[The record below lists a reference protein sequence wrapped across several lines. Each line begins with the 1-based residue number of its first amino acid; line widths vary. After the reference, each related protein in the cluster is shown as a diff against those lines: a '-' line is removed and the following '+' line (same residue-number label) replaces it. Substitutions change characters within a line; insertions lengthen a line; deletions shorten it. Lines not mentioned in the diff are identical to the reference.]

1 MVSGTA
7 AILRSP
13 SKVSFII
20 PTSTI
25 NHRLKK
31 IEFLILTNLS
41 MTVNRIG
48 RGGKG

>member
-13 SKVSFII
+13 SKVSFTI

-25 NHRLKK
+25 NHHLKK
-31 IEFLILTNLS
+31 EFLILTNLS
-41 MTVNRIG
+41 VTVNRI
-48 RGGKG
+48 